1 MIKIANLNYSYDG
14 YSNVI
19 RNINLTLH
27 EGHIYGLLGAN
38 GVGKTTLIK
47 ILSGLLYSSEES
59 CKVDDINP
67 FKRKVE
73 LQRDMFLFDEE
84 PISHSFSIVSMAKSL
99 APLYPNFDWKDFQNM
114 LKELKVDGNVKL
126 RSLSQGQRKKA
137 YIAFGLAAN
146 TRYLFM
152 DEPTNGLDITSK
164 ETFRKLVVA
173 HALPERT
180 IIISTH
186 QIDDVEN
193 VLDSI
198 IIMNINGILLS
209 STIEEVSRKLIFGPI
224 DNPEEAI
231 FVTDTLQGPC
241 GIMKNDA
248 DLETTVDLKML
259 FTAFMEK
266 TDEMT
271 ELFSEHDDSINH

>member
-1 MIKIANLNYSYDG
+1 MIKIADLSYSYNG
-14 YSNVI
+14 FNSVL
-19 RNINLTLH
+19 RNINLEL
-27 EGHIYGLLGAN
+27 EQGHIYGLLGAN
-38 GVGKTTLIK
+38 GVGKTTLVK

-59 CKVDDINP
+59 CKVDGINP
-67 FKRKVE
+67 FKRTIE

-84 PISHSFSIVSMAKSL
+84 PASQNFSIESMAKSL
-99 APLYPNFDWKDFQNM
+99 APLYPNFDWMDFRNM

-126 RSLSQGQRKKA
+126 KSLSQGQRKKA

-173 HALPERT
+173 HALPDRT

-186 QIDDVEN
+186 QIDDIEN
-193 VLDSI
+193 ILDSI
-198 IIMNINGILLS
+198 VIMNVNGILLS
-209 STIEEVSRKLIFGPI
+209 DTIESISSKLYFGPI
-224 DNPEEAI
+224 DNPEEAL
-231 FVTDTLQGPC
+231 FVKDTLQGPC
-241 GIMKNDA
+241 GIMKNETNQ
-248 DLETTVDLKML
+248 ETTVDLKML

-266 TDEMT
+266 PDEMT
-271 ELFSEHDDSINH
+271 EPF

>member
-1 MIKIANLNYSYDG
+1 MIKITNLNYSYDG

-19 RNINLTLH
+19 GNINLTLH

-67 FKRKVE
+67 FKRKIE

-99 APLYPNFDWKDFQNM
+99 APLYPNFDWQDFQNM

-241 GIMKNDA
+241 GIMKNDT

-271 ELFSEHDDSINH
+271 ELFSEH

>member
-1 MIKIANLNYSYDG
+1 MIKITNLNYSYDG

-67 FKRKVE
+67 FKRKIE

-99 APLYPNFDWKDFQNM
+99 APLYPNFDWQDFQNM

-241 GIMKNDA
+241 GIMKNDT

-271 ELFSEHDDSINH
+271 ELFSEH

>member
-73 LQRDMFLFDEE
+73 LQRELFLFDEE

-241 GIMKNDA
+241 GIMKNNA
-248 DLETTVDLKML
+248 DPETTVNLKML

-271 ELFSEHDDSINH
+271 ELFSEHDDSTNH

>member
-1 MIKIANLNYSYDG
+1 MIKIADLSYSYNG
-14 YSNVI
+14 FNSVL
-19 RNINLTLH
+19 RNIDLEL
-27 EGHIYGLLGAN
+27 EQGHIYGLLGAN

-47 ILSGLLYSSEES
+47 IMCGLLYSKEECCS
-59 CKVDDINP
+59 VDGINP
-67 FKRKVE
+67 FKRTIE

-84 PISHSFSIVSMAKSL
+84 PASQNFSIESMAKSL
-99 APLYPNFDWKDFQNM
+99 APLYPNFDWMDFHNM

-126 RSLSQGQRKKA
+126 KSLSQGQRKKA
-137 YIAFGLAAN
+137 YIAFGFATN

-173 HALPERT
+173 HALPDRT

-186 QIDDVEN
+186 QIDDVDN
-193 VLDSI
+193 ILDSI
-198 IIMNINGILLS
+198 IIMNINGVLMS
-209 STIEEVSRKLIFGPI
+209 DTIESISSKLYFGPI
-224 DNPEEAI
+224 DNPEEAL
-231 FVTDTLQGPC
+231 FVKDTLQGPC
-241 GIMKNDA
+241 GIMKNETNQ
-248 DLETTVDLKML
+248 ETTVDLKML

-271 ELFSEHDDSINH
+271 ELFSECENSNQ

>member
-1 MIKIANLNYSYDG
+1 MIKITNLNYSYDG

-241 GIMKNDA
+241 GIMKNDT

-271 ELFSEHDDSINH
+271 ELFSEH